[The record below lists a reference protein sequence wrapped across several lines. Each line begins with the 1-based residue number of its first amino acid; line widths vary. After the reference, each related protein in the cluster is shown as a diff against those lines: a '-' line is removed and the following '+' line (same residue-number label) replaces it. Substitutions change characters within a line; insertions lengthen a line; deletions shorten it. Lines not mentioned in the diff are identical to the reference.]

1 MLVKR
6 ILRAVLLLLSALY
19 IALVLFA
26 VFLSESMIFQPHP
39 SSYRDTAEVL
49 KITTSNGNKISAVYL
64 PNPSAKFTL
73 LVSHG
78 NAEDI
83 GDDRYWLEELRRA
96 GFSVFAFDYEG
107 YGTSQGKAT
116 EKSVYQDEAAA
127 YDYLAI
133 NLKTPPDH
141 IVIFG
146 RSVGSAPA
154 TYIAARRP
162 AAGLILQSPFVS
174 AFRVLTR
181 VPLLP
186 FDKFPNYRT
195 MHVADVLV
203 VGKFIKRQKWE
214 PRQPAESR
222 DKRALQDQPGCGP
235 SCGNVRGRASAD
247 GSAKDHNAVGR
258 GLQID
263 RQIVV
268 GCGFVLIDGCLGG
281 LAFAGA
287 VTLIVISKD
296 AEPCAAQLLQP
307 VAVVTHIFRLAMT
320 HQQGEL
326 GSGIV
331 QVDGRDFASIGRSD
345 FQDFGGIP
353 IRGGVRQEDHAV

>member
-133 NLKTPPDH
+133 NLKTPPDR

-146 RSVGSAPA
+146 RSVGTGPA

-174 AFRVLTR
+174 PFRVLTR

-186 FDKFPNYRT
+186 FDKFPNYKNIRHVHCPVLI
-195 MHVADVLV
+195 MHSYGDTVIAAWHGQKLFHLANEPKQFFWAKTADHNDMEMAA
-203 VGKFIKRQKWE
+203 GYME
-214 PRQPAESR
+214 
-222 DKRALQDQPGCGP
+222 ALQ
-235 SCGNVRGRASAD
+235 SFSAS
-247 GSAKDHNAVGR
+247 
-258 GLQID
+258 LQSTID
-263 RQIVV
+263 RK
-268 GCGFVLIDGCLGG
+268 
-281 LAFAGA
+281 
-287 VTLIVISKD
+287 S
-296 AEPCAAQLLQP
+296 
-307 VAVVTHIFRLAMT
+307 
-320 HQQGEL
+320 
-326 GSGIV
+326 
-331 QVDGRDFASIGRSD
+331 
-345 FQDFGGIP
+345 
-353 IRGGVRQEDHAV
+353 